1 MPLISVIIPVYNGE
15 AFIARAVDS
24 ALAQDFSDFEVIV
37 VDDGS
42 TDSTGLIL
50 SKYGDKIRL
59 VRQDNRGQPAA
70 LNRAAAIAHGEYL
83 AFLDA
88 DDWWREDKLTLTHRA
103 LESQQT
109 AVLAFSGNRELL
121 LDEIELPD
129 RRYKKAPS
137 SDDMFT
143 RRVDICPSA
152 VLMRRS
158 AFERCGGF
166 CKELHFEFSD
176 TYLWLLAREHGEFIY
191 VDELLMTRR
200 ARASYCQEGL
210 FLGAKKFERLVL
222 ARYGRRALPIIQQNH
237 EDLSTVAL
245 REVELQLRLGNP
257 TVALRWWIQAGRL
270 RPLKAFWWVVRTI
283 PRAGARLY
291 RRTMQLFLEFR
302 NQRSSARPS

>member
-59 VRQDNRGQPAA
+59 LRQDNRGQPAA
-70 LNRAAAIAHGEYL
+70 LNRAATIAHGEYL

-88 DDWWREDKLTLTHRA
+88 DDRWREDKLTLTHRA
-103 LESQQT
+103 LEGHGT
-109 AVLAFSGNRELL
+109 AVLAFSGYRQLL
-121 LDEIELPD
+121 LDEFELPD
-129 RRYKKAPS
+129 YRYEKAPLF
-137 SDDMFT
+137 DDMFT

-191 VDELLMTRR
+191 VDELLLTRR

-210 FLGAKKFERLVL
+210 FLGAKNFERLVV
-222 ARYGRRALPIIQQNH
+222 ARYGRRALPIIQQNN
-237 EDLSTVAL
+237 EDLASVAL
-245 REVELQLRLGNP
+245 REVEIQLRLGNSA
-257 TVALRWWIQAGRL
+257 VALRWWIQAARL
-270 RPLKAFWWVVRTI
+270 RPLKAFWGVARAI

-291 RRTMQLFLEFR
+291 RRDHATSPR
-302 NQRSSARPS
+302 TS

>member
-50 SKYGDKIRL
+50 SKYGDKIRVL
-59 VRQDNRGQPAA
+59 RQDNRGQPAA

-103 LESQQT
+103 LEGHGT
-109 AVLAFSGNRELL
+109 AALAFSGYRQLL

-129 RRYKKAPS
+129 YRYEKAPS
-137 SDDMFT
+137 FDDMFT

-210 FLGAKKFERLVL
+210 FLGAKNFERLVL
-222 ARYGRRALPIIQQNH
+222 ARYGRRALPIIQQNN
-237 EDLSTVAL
+237 EDIASLAL
-245 REVELQLRLGNP
+245 REVEIQLRLGNSAE
-257 TVALRWWIQAGRL
+257 ALRWWIQAARL
-270 RPLKAFWWVVRTI
+270 RPLKAFWGVARAI

-291 RRTMQLFLEFR
+291 RRDHATSPR
-302 NQRSSARPS
+302 TS

>member
-59 VRQDNRGQPAA
+59 LRQDNRGQPAA

-103 LESQQT
+103 LEGHET
-109 AVLAFSGNRELL
+109 AVLAFSGYRQLL

-129 RRYKKAPS
+129 YRYEKAPS
-137 SDDMFT
+137 FDDMFT
-143 RRVDICPSA
+143 RRVDIAPST

-158 AFERCGGF
+158 ALERCGGF
-166 CKELHFEFSD
+166 CEELHGRSGEFSD
-176 TYLWLLAREHGEFIY
+176 CYLWLVAREHGEFIY

-200 ARASYCQEGL
+200 ARASYCQEGW
-210 FLGAKKFERLVL
+210 FLSAKNFERLVL
-222 ARYGRRALPIIQQNH
+222 ARYGRRALPIIQQNN
-237 EDLSTVAL
+237 EDLASMAL
-245 REVELQLRLGNP
+245 REVKIQLRLGNWAE
-257 TVALRWWIQAGRL
+257 ALRWWIQTARL
-270 RPLKAFWWVVRTI
+270 RPLKAFWGVARAI

-291 RRTMQLFLEFR
+291 RRDHATSPR
-302 NQRSSARPS
+302 TS